1 MHKAVLLIGG
11 NLGDR
16 KALIFRAKQMLET
29 HIGACIQHSSIYES
43 EAWGFQAESNFY
55 NQILILET
63 ELSAADILEIAL
75 KIESDLGRKRESNS
89 YASRSMDIDILFY
102 DEQIIHQENLI
113 IPHPRLHLRRFT
125 LLPLVEILADFV
137 HPEIKKTLGE
147 LLDSCD
153 DDLKTKKLEN

>member
-16 KALIFRAKQMLET
+16 KTLISRAKQMLESQV
-29 HIGACIQHSSIYES
+29 GACIQYSSIYES
-43 EAWGFQAESNFY
+43 EAWGFQSESSFY
-55 NQILILET
+55 NQVLVLET
-63 ELSAADILEIAL
+63 LLSASAILKIAL
-75 KIESDLGRKRESNS
+75 KIESELGRKRESTS
-89 YASRSMDIDILFY
+89 YASRTMDIDILFY
-102 DEQIIHQENLI
+102 DEQIIDQEDLE

-137 HPEIKKTLGE
+137 HPKIKKTLGE

-153 DDLKTKKLEN
+153 DDLNTKKLEN